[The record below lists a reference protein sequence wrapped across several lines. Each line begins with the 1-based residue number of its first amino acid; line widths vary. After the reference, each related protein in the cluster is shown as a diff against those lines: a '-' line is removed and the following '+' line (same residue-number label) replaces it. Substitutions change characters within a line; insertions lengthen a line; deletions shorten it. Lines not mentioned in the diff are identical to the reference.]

1 MPNAKRIFVIA
12 DLKSH
17 ALSTLRYQVR
27 MLLKGLTRLG
37 HDVQC
42 FSYPNVALQYSPFR
56 KKKWALKY
64 GKKKTDRTLAEQIKL
79 YDPDLIVVAILK
91 YLDHETLQ
99 QVRQVAP
106 NTPIIG
112 HDEDAMPGSSKKR
125 LLLGAQTDVMLSTG
139 AGPFLQDYKDAG
151 VSRVAFL
158 PNMCDPDLQFRYPAD
173 KRFAADIIFSGKV
186 THGSLGGAGDREK
199 ILQRLS
205 QMPNCRT
212 YGAFG
217 TEWVN
222 GLDYFR
228 AISNARIGLS
238 TNYINDVPM
247 YHSDRLINYLAC
259 GTFVLARRVP
269 NTERLFKDKVH
280 LRYFDTEDE
289 FFELADWYLCH
300 DDERKQI
307 GAAGMAYA
315 HAEYNCQRICGYL
328 LDLAEGRDIDTPWKV
343 IL

>member
-1 MPNAKRIFVIA
+1 MPKPKRIFVIA

-17 ALSTLRYQVR
+17 QPSTLRYQVR
-27 MLLKGLTRLG
+27 MLLKGLTRGG

-42 FSYPNVALQYSPFR
+42 FSYPNVAMQYSPFR
-56 KKKWALKY
+56 KKKWAIQY
-64 GKKKTDRTLAEQIKL
+64 AKKKTDQTLTQQIKL
-79 YDPDLIVVAILK
+79 YCPDLIVVAILK

-99 QVRQVAP
+99 QVRQAAP
-106 NTPIIG
+106 NTPIVG
-112 HDEDAMPGSSKKR
+112 HDEDAMPGASPKR
-125 LLLGAQTDVMLSTG
+125 LRLAQQTDMMFCTG
-139 AGPFLQDYKDAG
+139 AGQFLQDYKQAG
-151 VSRVAFL
+151 VPRVAFL

-173 KRFAADIIFSGKV
+173 DRFTADIIFSGKI

-205 QMPNCRT
+205 KMPNGRT

-217 TEWVN
+217 TDWVH

-228 AISNARIGLS
+228 AISNAKIGLS
-238 TNYINDVPM
+238 TNYTNEVQM

-259 GTFVLARRVP
+259 GTFVLAKRVP
-269 NTERLFKDKVH
+269 DTERLFEDKVH
-280 LRYFDTEDE
+280 LRYFDTEEE
-289 FFELADWYLCH
+289 FFDLAEGYLTH
-300 DDERKQI
+300 EDEREKI
-307 GAAGMAYA
+307 AAAGMAYA
-315 HAEYNCQRICGYL
+315 HSAYNCERMCGYL